1 MSEKNIMG
9 VNLNIDQEYI
19 KQSVEEIV
27 KAGIVGALGDPS
39 IIVRKAV
46 DKFISKKVDDRGR
59 ETDSYYGQPYL
70 NWLAEK
76 TVENTVRDAMNE
88 YVQAHTSELKE
99 EIIRV
104 LNTKKFKQNTAEAF
118 LKTLVESG
126 ANRYK
131 MPISISFEE
140 PNND

>member
-46 DKFISKKVDDRGR
+46 DKFIDKKVDDRGK
-59 ETDSYYGQPYL
+59 ETDSYYGKPYL

-88 YVQAHTSELKE
+88 YIQAHASELKE
-99 EIIRV
+99 EIIRI

-126 ANRYK
+126 LNRYK
-131 MPISISFEE
+131 MPISISFEA
-140 PNND
+140 PKDY